1 MASSKSVSPVVAI
14 GAIVLIIGIAVFLLL
29 RAANTPATT
38 QESVTI
44 PPDVAAHIGGGVKPA
59 PSPMAQQAQ
68 QHH

>member
-29 RAANTPATT
+29 RAANTPSTT
-38 QESVTI
+38 QESVTM
-44 PPDVAAHIGGGVKPA
+44 PPDVAAHFGGQRQGPA
-59 PSPMAQQAQ
+59 STAQQAQ